1 MSGGKLDLQR
11 IRRAI
16 RVSGNETIFFLL
28 DDAISLLPPAKLR
41 QLLTQFMKPEQ
52 FVSDV
57 AGKRDLLAEV
67 QAFQKAC
74 LAREYY
80 EAFDVN
86 SKNCT
91 QSSLG
96 TLAWIAD
103 FRRLLFRCVEESKK
117 RNVANVRLRYSLR
130 STGPFRRCGR
140 QDGLLCRRGRVVDG
154 WHRLEASTA
163 CMVPGFIGYG
173 GSGRICA
180 ALRSICRP
188 LLQLPACGIAWRST
202 PGRDSFSTE
211 GACGTVMPRESCGQP
226 PGKTSGFPARGKVEG
241 SCLFLIRSQLH
252 APNAGTR
259 KASNR

>member
-16 RVSGNETIFFLL
+16 RGSGNETIFFLL

-41 QLLTQFMKPEQ
+41 QLLAQYMKPEQ

-57 AGKRDLLAEV
+57 AVKRDLLAEV

-91 QSSLG
+91 KSSLG

-117 RNVANVRLRYSLR
+117 RNVANVRRAFDIL
-130 STGPFRRCGR
+130 F
-140 QDGLLCRRGRVVDG
+140 DLLDRFDDADDR
-154 WHRLEASTA
+154 
-163 CMVPGFIGYG
+163 MVFFADEG
-173 GSGRICA
+173 GSWMVGIDWKRV
-180 ALRSICRP
+180 
-188 LLQLPACGIAWRST
+188 LPAWFRVLSDTADPAEYVQRFEAFVGRYCNYQRAELLGEARQVAT
-202 PGRDSFSTE
+202 P
-211 GACGTVMPRESCGQP
+211 
-226 PGKTSGFPARGKVEG
+226 
-241 SCLFLIRSQLH
+241 SQ
-252 APNAGTR
+252 R
-259 KASNR
+259 KELAEL

>member
-1 MSGGKLDLQR
+1 MSGGKLDLKR

-16 RVSGNETIFFLL
+16 RGSGNETIFFLL

-41 QLLTQFMKPEQ
+41 QLLAQYMKPEQ

-57 AGKRDLLAEV
+57 AVKRDLLAEV

-117 RNVANVRLRYSLR
+117 RNVANVRRAFDIL
-130 STGPFRRCGR
+130 F
-140 QDGLLCRRGRVVDG
+140 DLLDRFDDADDR
-154 WHRLEASTA
+154 
-163 CMVPGFIGYG
+163 MVFFADEG
-173 GSGRICA
+173 GAWMVGIDWK
-180 ALRSICRP
+180 
-188 LLQLPACGIAWRST
+188 QVLPAWFRVLSATADPAEYVQRFEAFVGRYCNCQRAELLAEARQVAT
-202 PGRDSFSTE
+202 P
-211 GACGTVMPRESCGQP
+211 
-226 PGKTSGFPARGKVEG
+226 
-241 SCLFLIRSQLH
+241 SQ
-252 APNAGTR
+252 R
-259 KASNR
+259 KELAEL